1 MEKEKTLSPTFAA
14 SKKTV
19 SLMCL
24 TPLRMTARATPA
36 AHTTRTHK
44 QQRFIYLSN
53 VYFSQLLDSSIC
65 NTSKVHKHMCLYLL

>member
-1 MEKEKTLSPTFAA
+1 METENTVMFLTFAA

-36 AHTTRTHK
+36 ANKRAPNNFNLFFK
-44 QQRFIYLSN
+44 YL
-53 VYFSQLLDSSIC
+53 
-65 NTSKVHKHMCLYLL
+65 HP

>member
-1 MEKEKTLSPTFAA
+1 METENTVMFLTFAA

-36 AHTTRTHK
+36 ANKGTPNNFNLFFK
-44 QQRFIYLSN
+44 YLHP
-53 VYFSQLLDSSIC
+53 QLIC
-65 NTSKVHKHMCLYLL
+65 QKRIKSENKTFT